1 MDSVKT
7 MDILNSVFLML
18 LAIYGT
24 YIGNNLTCKIQKL
37 MEDNIYL
44 KNIVLV
50 VLVYFTISV
59 STSTPVHPFML
70 LWYTLIITVL
80 FIIMNKM
87 TLISTLISYII
98 FSGIYV
104 ISNFIRYYEYKRN
117 NEKTVDTLK
126 KVQEILMIV
135 FISVV
140 IVGFV
145 LYYMEKRVEYKGKNW
160 NMIRFILGGVVKCKS
175 VKDGI

>member
-1 MDSVKT
+1 
-7 MDILNSVFLML
+7 
-18 LAIYGT
+18 
-24 YIGNNLTCKIQKL
+24 
-37 MEDNIYL
+37 
-44 KNIVLV
+44 
-50 VLVYFTISV
+50 
-59 STSTPVHPFML
+59 ML